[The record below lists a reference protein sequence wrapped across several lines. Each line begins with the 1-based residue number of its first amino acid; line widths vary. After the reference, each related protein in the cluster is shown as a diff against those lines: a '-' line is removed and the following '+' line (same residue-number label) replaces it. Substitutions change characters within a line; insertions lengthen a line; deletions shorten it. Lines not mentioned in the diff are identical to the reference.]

1 MASGALDYEIQKYLP
16 LLGNEEKQALLGVI
30 RTFISLK
37 KGATD
42 GLDVDQ
48 YNKEIEDAMA
58 LIKKGK
64 YTSQDD
70 LL

>member
-16 LLGNEEKQALLGVI
+16 LLGYEEKQALLGVI
-30 RTFISLK
+30 KTFLSLK

>member
-30 RTFISLK
+30 KTFLSLK

-48 YNKEIEDAMA
+48 YNKEIEDAVAM
-58 LIKKGK
+58 IKKGK